1 MHIKIL
7 GTSGPGAWPSLF
19 CNGYAS
25 QRALELGGKNM
36 RSRSSILVDQVLKID
51 FPPDTFHQAVNY
63 GFNFASIKY
72 LFITR
77 SSYNNFAAEE
87 FRNLNPFLVNRKNL
101 EYLRI
106 FGNVESMGLLKKF
119 DSTLHATLHE
129 IQPYQMINIGNF
141 VVYPIKAMNNG
152 DIYPLNYVIRKG
164 SRTMLYAT
172 DTGLYE
178 EKTWK
183 NLKGLSVD
191 VAIVECSQGP
201 KKSTQTE
208 RMGLPDVL
216 SYKRK
221 AEEIGLTGSSTKWI
235 LTHFSQQGGLLHE
248 ELEEVAK
255 PFGFTVAYDGME
267 VVV

>member
-1 MHIKIL
+1 
-7 GTSGPGAWPSLF
+7 
-19 CNGYAS
+19 
-25 QRALELGGKNM
+25 M